1 MPYYDGRWHM
11 FGEQQRREFGERK
24 RAALSKKWHAKWIS
38 KQGLKTERLWTDK
51 AILEFLGRPRQAGP
65 IKAWL
70 RKDVLA
76 AEKTMGFKAW
86 MKERRAWLIARGKLP
101 ADPPK
106 KPRKKAEPLPENV
119 IPISRARKT
128 KAEVEV

>member
-11 FGEQQRREFGERK
+11 FSEAERRAYGERK
-24 RAALSKKWHAKWIS
+24 CGELTRAWHAKWIS

-51 AILEFLGRPRQAGP
+51 AIVEFLGKPRKAGV

-70 RKDVLA
+70 RKDVEA

-86 MKERRAWLIARGKLP
+86 MRERKAWLTARGKLP
-101 ADPPK
+101 PEPPK
-106 KPRKKAEPLPENV
+106 PKPRKPKAQSLPDNV
-119 IPISRARKT
+119 IPISRAGKH
-128 KAEVEV
+128 

>member
-11 FGEQQRREFGERK
+11 YSEAERRAYGELMRDELR
-24 RAALSKKWHAKWIS
+24 KKWHAKFIS
-38 KQGLKTERLWTDK
+38 KHGLKTERLWTDK
-51 AILEFLGRPRQAGP
+51 AIVEFLSKPRQAGA

-86 MKERRAWLIARGKLP
+86 MKQRKALLVAKGKLP
-101 ADPPK
+101 PEQPK
-106 KPRKKAEPLPENV
+106 PTPKPRKVKERPLPDNV
-119 IPISRARKT
+119 IPITRAVKR
-128 KAEVEV
+128 